1 MMNIFGGNSY
11 VKQMMH
17 GGGGGGGG
25 GGMGGG
31 GCGAGIVGNCGLS
44 TDAPAT
50 PGWVT
55 PNIEFFRNTFM
66 QGNQVINGTNVPIWG
81 FNDGGGGMGGGGMG
95 GRFPAPAI
103 RVRQGQIVHTHLNA
117 MAMMAPHTIHHH
129 GIEPSSFNDGV
140 GHYSF
145 DVLGNYTYQWRASQ
159 AGTYFYHCHVNTVL
173 HAEMG
178 MYGALIVDPPTGPG
192 TAFAGGP
199 AYNVEAIWA
208 VDDIDL
214 SWHCLPWNAALCG
227 GDARLNNFNPTIF
240 CINGI
245 GANFAQNTPTNANP
259 GVAITVPRGQTLL
272 LRYIMAGYVPQRV
285 KFPTQIGAVTIV
297 AEDGRPLKSPQ
308 TLAAGGSVTMT
319 AAERY
324 EFIIKPTSPGT
335 FPVDI
340 TFFNY
345 RAISG
350 TLNQI
355 GTIRSVIIV
364 T

>member
-1 MMNIFGGNSY
+1 M
-11 VKQMMH
+11 
-17 GGGGGGGG
+17 
-25 GGMGGG
+25 
-31 GCGAGIVGNCGLS
+31 
-44 TDAPAT
+44 
-50 PGWVT
+50 
-55 PNIEFFRNTFM
+55 
-66 QGNQVINGTNVPIWG
+66 
-81 FNDGGGGMGGGGMG
+81 
-95 GRFPAPAI
+95 
-103 RVRQGQIVHTHLNA
+103 HTHLNA
-117 MAMMAPHTIHHH
+117 MAMMVPHTIHHH

-178 MYGALIVDPPTGPG
+178 MYGGLIVDPPTGPG
-192 TAFAGGP
+192 TSFVGGP

-208 VDDIDL
+208 VDDIDPT
-214 SWHCLPWNAALCG
+214 WHCLPWNAALCG

-245 GANFAQNTPTNANP
+245 GANFTQNTPANVNP
-259 GVAITVPRGQTLL
+259 GVAITVARGQTLL
-272 LRYIMAGYVPQRV
+272 LRYIMAGYVPQRIT
-285 KFPTQIGAVTIV
+285 FPAGIGAVTII
-297 AEDGRPLKSPQ
+297 AEDGRPLAAPQ
-308 TLAAGGSVTMT
+308 TVPAGGSVTMT

-324 EFIIKPTSPGT
+324 EFLIRPPTAGT
-335 FPVDI
+335 FPVNI
-340 TFFNY
+340 TYFNY

-355 GTIRSVIIV
+355 GTISSVIIV

>member
-1 MMNIFGGNSY
+1 MTNLFGNNSY
-11 VKQMMH
+11 VKLAMM
-17 GGGGGGGG
+17 GG

-31 GCGAGIVGNCGLS
+31 GCAAGITGNCGL
-44 TDAPAT
+44 TPDAPVT
-50 PGWVT
+50 PGRVT
-55 PNIEFFRNTFM
+55 PDIEFFRSTFM
-66 QGNQVINGTNVPIWG
+66 MGNQVINGVNVPVWG
-81 FNDGGGGMGGGGMG
+81 FIDGGMGGMG
-95 GRFPAPAI
+95 GRFPAPMI

-117 MAMMAPHTIHHH
+117 MAMMVPHTIHHH

-199 AYNVEAIWA
+199 AYDVEAIWA
-208 VDDIDL
+208 VDDIDP

-227 GDARLNNFNPTIF
+227 GDARLNNFNPTLF
-240 CINGI
+240 CINGL
-245 GANFAQNTPTNANP
+245 GADRTQTDPT
-259 GVAITVPRGQTLL
+259 VAITVPSGQTLL
-272 LRYIMAGYVPQRV
+272 LRYIMAGYVPQSIQ
-285 KFPTQIGAVTIV
+285 FPADIGDVTII
-297 AEDGRPLKSPQ
+297 AEDGRPLKAPQ
-308 TLAAGGSVTMT
+308 TLTAGGSVTMT

-324 EFIIKPTSPGT
+324 EFIIKPTTTGT

-340 TFFNY
+340 TYFNY
-345 RAISG
+345 RAVSG
-350 TLNQI
+350 SLSQI
-355 GTIRSVIIV
+355 GTIRSVITVI
-364 T
+364 

>member
-1 MMNIFGGNSY
+1 MVNLAGVNHY
-11 VKQMMH
+11 VKMAMM

-25 GGMGGG
+25 
-31 GCGAGIVGNCGLS
+31 CATGITGNCGLN

-50 PGWVT
+50 PGRVT
-55 PNIEFFRNTFM
+55 PDIEFFRVTFM
-66 QGNQVINGTNVPIWG
+66 QGNQTINGTNVPVWG
-81 FNDGGGGMGGGGMG
+81 FNTGDGGGGMGGGGMG
-95 GRFPAPAI
+95 GSFPAPSI

-117 MAMMAPHTIHHH
+117 MAMMVPHTIHHH
-129 GIEPSSFNDGV
+129 GIEPSTFNDGV
-140 GHYSF
+140 GHFSF

-192 TAFAGGP
+192 TVFAGGP
-199 AYNVEAIWA
+199 AYNVEAVWA
-208 VDDIDL
+208 VDDIDPA
-214 SWHCLPWNAALCG
+214 WHCLPWNAALCG
-227 GDARLNNFNPTIF
+227 GDARLNNFNPTLF
-240 CINGI
+240 CMNGI
-245 GANFAQNTPTNANP
+245 GADFSQNTPTNANP

-285 KFPTQIGAVTIV
+285 KFPSGIGAVTIV
-297 AEDGRPLKSPQ
+297 AEDGRPLKAPQ
-308 TLAAGGSVTMT
+308 TVAAGGSVSMT

-324 EFIIKPTSPGT
+324 DFIIKPVTAGT

-340 TFFNY
+340 SFFNY
-345 RAISG
+345 RAVSG

>member
-1 MMNIFGGNSY
+1 MTNLFNSNKD
-11 VKQMMH
+11 VKMGMA
-17 GGGGGGGG
+17 GGGMAG

-31 GCGAGIVGNCGLS
+31 GCGPAGVTGNCGLHP
-44 TDAPAT
+44 DAPAT
-50 PGWVT
+50 PGLVT
-55 PNIEFFRNTFM
+55 PDIEFFRVTFM
-66 QGNQVINGTNVPIWG
+66 QGSQVINGVTVPTFG
-81 FNDGGGGMGGGGMG
+81 FNDGAGGGGGGMGGT
-95 GRFPAPAI
+95 FPAPPI
-103 RVRQGQIVHTHLNA
+103 RVRQGQIVHTNLNA
-117 MAMMAPHTIHHH
+117 MAMMVPHTIHHH

-192 TAFAGGP
+192 TAFVGGP
-199 AYNVEAIWA
+199 AYDVEAIWA

-214 SWHCLPWNAALCG
+214 TWHCQPWNAALCG
-227 GDARLNNFNPTIF
+227 GDAGFNNFNPTIF
-240 CINGI
+240 CINGL
-245 GANFAQNTPTNANP
+245 GADLTQTDPS
-259 GVAITVPRGQTLL
+259 VAITVPRGKTLL
-272 LRYIMAGYVPQRV
+272 LRYIMAGYVPQHV
-285 KFPTQIGAVTIV
+285 KFPSGIGNVTVI
-297 AEDGRPLKSPQ
+297 AEDGRPLALP
-308 TLAAGGSVTMT
+308 TTIAAGGTVSMT

-324 EFIIKPTSPGT
+324 EFIIKPTTAGT

-340 TFFNY
+340 TYYNY

-355 GTIRSVIIV
+355 GTIRSIITV

>member
-1 MMNIFGGNSY
+1 MTNLLGNNFGM
-11 VKQMMH
+11 KLEMMH
-17 GGGGGGGG
+17 GGG

-31 GCGAGIVGNCGLS
+31 GCAAGISGNCGL
-44 TDAPAT
+44 TVDAPAT
-50 PGWVT
+50 PGRVT
-55 PNIEFFRNTFM
+55 PDIEFFLSTFM
-66 QGNQVINGTNVPIWG
+66 MGSQVINGTSVPVWG
-81 FNDGGGGMGGGGMG
+81 FDGSGGGMGGMG
-95 GRFPAPAI
+95 GRFPAPAM

-117 MAMMAPHTIHHH
+117 MQMMAPHTIHHH

-178 MYGALIVDPPTGPG
+178 MYGALIIDPPTGPG
-192 TAFAGGP
+192 TAFSGGP
-199 AYNVEAIWA
+199 AYDVEAIWA

-240 CINGI
+240 CINGL
-245 GANFAQNTPTNANP
+245 GADLTQTDPS
-259 GVAITVPRGQTLL
+259 VAIRVPRGRTLL
-272 LRYIMAGYVPQRV
+272 LRYIMAGYVPQRI
-285 KFPTQIGAVTIV
+285 KFPTGIGAVTII
-297 AEDGRPLKSPQ
+297 AEDGRPLKAPQ

-319 AAERY
+319 PAERY
-324 EFIIKPTSPGT
+324 EFIIKPTTTGT

-350 TLNQI
+350 TLSQI